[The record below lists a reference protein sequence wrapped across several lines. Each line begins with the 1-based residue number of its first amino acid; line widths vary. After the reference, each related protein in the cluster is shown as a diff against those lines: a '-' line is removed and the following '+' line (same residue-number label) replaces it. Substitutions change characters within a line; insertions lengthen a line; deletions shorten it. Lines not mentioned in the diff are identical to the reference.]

1 MDLPLHIS
9 VEENLVVSRF
19 GWLWIERSEVYTKYT
34 LSFLCEQGII
44 IVYVEVYKELPI
56 SQSSYNILYPP
67 LVMHERSI
75 CYASLQPLMLSVF
88 FILAIYIDVMVYH
101 CGFHLYFSDV

>member
-1 MDLPLHIS
+1 MDFLLHLPA
-9 VEENLVVSRF
+9 EENLVVSRF
-19 GWLWIERSEVYTKYT
+19 GWLWIERSEVYTKYKLT
-34 LSFLCEQGII
+34 FLCEHGII

-56 SQSSYNILYPP
+56 LYSP

-75 CYASLQPLMLSVF
+75 CYAALQPLMLSVIF
-88 FILAIYIDVMVYH
+88 VLAIYIDVMVYH